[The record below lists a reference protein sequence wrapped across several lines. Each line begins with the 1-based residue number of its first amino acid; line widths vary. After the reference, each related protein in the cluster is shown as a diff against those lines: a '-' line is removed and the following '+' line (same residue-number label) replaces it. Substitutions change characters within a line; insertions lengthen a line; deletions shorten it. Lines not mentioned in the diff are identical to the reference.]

1 MYYIHLFI
9 NTILIVRICSNNLES
24 LESGTKLASRPTTT
38 KCGASRVILI
48 DLSGDKVTG
57 NLPVVSQPVL
67 FLCLFWRQLSYRMV
81 ANMVVLPIQ
90 CILLWRN
97 HVANF

>member
-57 NLPVVSQPVL
+57 KPASPLFMFVLAPIELQNGGEHGGASDSVYYYYGEIMLPTS
-67 FLCLFWRQLSYRMV
+67 
-81 ANMVVLPIQ
+81 
-90 CILLWRN
+90 
-97 HVANF
+97 NF